1 MGCLH
6 LVTFHNLLV
15 IAGIVPGQM
24 HGKKISRRRRQR
36 FGELRVGK
44 GRHPLLY
51 RLVVRAQYQTPD
63 QFGEPEG
70 RSGRRPA
77 GGIHLSTLVELHWTA
92 PDGRERQQTLF
103 AEIQDGRPV
112 LSVGRGRVLL
122 SVTYCPAG
130 QACRQATLPFAW
142 DGRLGRFVGADR
154 AARNSL
160 AHTGAAEPDSTPI
173 PDVPA
178 RSGNR

>member
-1 MGCLH
+1 M
-6 LVTFHNLLV
+6 LLLL
-15 IAGIVPGQM
+15 IAAGPARADSLEWSDPGLQIEE
-24 HGKKISRRRRQR
+24 GT
-36 FGELRVGK
+36 LRGLPP
-44 GRHPLLY
+44 GP
-51 RLVVRAQYQTPD
+51 VRW
-63 QFGEPEG
+63 
-70 RSGRRPA
+70 RSGRMPA
-77 GGIHLSTLVELHWTA
+77 GGIHLSTLVELRWTA

-112 LSVGRGRVLL
+112 LSVGRGLVLL
-122 SVTYCPAG
+122 RVTYCPAG

-160 AHTGAAEPDSTPI
+160 AHTGVAEPDSTPI